1 MKAYQL
7 VKGTKVIVKEDVVAF
22 PPESI
27 PVHKEDVLTLGV
39 LDGMYCNAIN
49 EKGDRVYIHGFTEVH
64 EIIK

>member
-7 VKGTKVIVKEDVVAF
+7 VKGTKVIVKENVVVC
-22 PPESI
+22 PPASI
-27 PVHKEDVLTLGV
+27 PVYQDEILTLGT